1 MAGTVFSL
9 CSLQAPLPMTLSLG
23 FQHLK
28 LSLHSKQAQADHTR
42 SAKRYERLMKFHG
55 IHQSQSGG
63 TTASTIRDIPVASPR
78 RKTSSP
84 AGPSNKKRKV
94 DNYAETASNFN
105 TDDDEGLSN
114 VKTESNTTVKA
125 EEIKEEA
132 PGQEGVSDSTDPT
145 ASTGAF
151 QYPISGAMG
160 FDGAND
166 SAMFDD
172 FLAFGGSIRPDH
184 GSQATF
190 DGGHSKEG
198 FASVTPAIKNENGQ
212 DIHESILITD

>member
-1 MAGTVFSL
+1 MADTVFSL
-9 CSLQAPLPMTLSLG
+9 CSLQTPLPLTLSLG
-23 FQHLK
+23 LYHLK
-28 LSLHSKQAQADHTR
+28 LSLHSKQAKADHTR

-78 RKTSSP
+78 KTSSP
-84 AGPSNKKRKV
+84 AGPSNKKRKL
-94 DNYAETASNFN
+94 DNYAETTSNFN

-114 VKTESNTTVKA
+114 VKTESTTTVKA

-132 PGQEGVSDSTDPT
+132 LGQEGVSDSTDPT

-151 QYPISGAMG
+151 QYPITGAMG

-184 GSQATF
+184 GSQAKF
-190 DGGHSKEG
+190 DGGHSKEES
-198 FASVTPAIKNENGQ
+198 ASVTPAIKNENGQ
-212 DIHESILITD
+212 GIHESILITD